1 MRIHGEDNLF
11 YLSSQDFK
19 KKIMKQSC
27 NIQSIL
33 KDLYDI
39 KDLLRSF
46 KLISVY
52 PLLYYVGL
60 II

>member
-39 KDLLRSF
+39 KDLYEVLS
-46 KLISVY
+46 
-52 PLLYYVGL
+52 
-60 II
+60 